1 MKWIFSKIIRSD
13 ARNQIA
19 IKKISD
25 NILVL
30 PNEEYRMIL
39 ETSSINFELK
49 SEEEQD
55 VIIDSFQNFLNALP
69 CPLEILIRVREVDVD
84 KYVEDLEVLSKGE
97 KEVLYKDQIKA
108 YSAFVKKLVSGNKIL
123 SRRFYIVIPYSNS
136 ENISDFKVI
145 KEHLNLNRDIVIKG
159 LERMQIK
166 AKTLSS
172 LEIINLF
179 YSFYNSESIK
189 TQPITKE
196 SLEALFKHN
205 YV

>member
-1 MKWIFSKIIRSD
+1 MKWWLSKTIRSE

-25 NILVL
+25 NVLVL
-30 PNEEYRMIL
+30 PNEEYRVIL

-69 CPLEILIRVREVDVD
+69 CPLEILVRVREVDVD
-84 KYVEDLEVLSKGE
+84 KYVEDLEMLGKKE
-97 KEVLYKDQIKA
+97 KEIIYKDQIKA

-123 SRRFYIVIPYSNS
+123 SRIFYIVIPYSNS
-136 ENISDFKVI
+136 ENKADFKVI